1 MDMSDEYLCRN
12 RDWDPSYLQL
22 LFAEDFNDVTELW
35 KSNVRDDELV
45 TESIRVETECQPYC
59 PITEDISLDD
69 STLCEA
75 VEKIEEE

>member
-1 MDMSDEYLCRN
+1 MEVSDHLLVSN

-22 LFAEDFNDVTELW
+22 LFQEDFYDHSELW
-35 KSNVRDDELV
+35 KSNVQDKELV
-45 TESIRVETECQPYC
+45 TETARVERERYC

-69 STLCEA
+69 EILYTG